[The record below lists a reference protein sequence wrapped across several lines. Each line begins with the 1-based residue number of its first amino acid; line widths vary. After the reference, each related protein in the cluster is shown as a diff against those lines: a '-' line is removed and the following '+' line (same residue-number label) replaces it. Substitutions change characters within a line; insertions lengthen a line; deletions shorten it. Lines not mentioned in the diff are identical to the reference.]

1 MANYHLHLQFQSKLV
16 PILEMSPKKGK
27 LSPASAIS
35 IEVGANF
42 GSFCNLIAHCSP
54 TFLPIGDTCAKLSF
68 FFFLFLVELENRL
81 DPHLGNLFV
90 QINLTQAA
98 EFEKHSTIRFHK
110 RINATS
116 SWGGGS
122 GHEDLTFY
130 ICQFPFV
137 LLAVQFHGS
146 LTLLIFTWEKISLI
160 LKQRLL
166 LKIKP
171 TQVEK

>member
-1 MANYHLHLQFQSKLV
+1 
-16 PILEMSPKKGK
+16 MSPKKRK

-68 FFFLFLVELENRL
+68 LFFLFLVELENRL

-122 GHEDLTFY
+122 RHEHLTFLY
-130 ICQFPFV
+130 LSIPFCSACSSV
-137 LLAVQFHGS
+137 SWQSHTSHIHLG
-146 LTLLIFTWEKISLI
+146 EDISHT
-160 LKQRLL
+160 KTAASSQN
-166 LKIKP
+166 
-171 TQVEK
+171 